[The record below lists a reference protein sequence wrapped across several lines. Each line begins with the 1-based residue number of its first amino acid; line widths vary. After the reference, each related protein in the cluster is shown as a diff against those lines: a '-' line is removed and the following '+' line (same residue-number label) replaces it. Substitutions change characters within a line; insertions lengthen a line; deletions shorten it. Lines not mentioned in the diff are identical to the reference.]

1 MDTLYLLRFHKG
13 TPISQLNDE
22 QQDLYTTIKGYER
35 QIIDLDPLSAYSAVA
50 KAMRMLATAKAKKS
64 YIERL
69 IHLWEV
75 SQNRSN
81 HELHPAAGSGQTT
94 AKPCLFPPDYY
105 GNYPS

>member
-1 MDTLYLLRFHKG
+1 MDSLYLRRFHKG

-35 QIIDLDPLSAYSAVA
+35 QIIDLDPLSSYSAVT
-50 KAMRMLATAKAKKS
+50 KVMRMLAVAKAKKS

-69 IHLWEV
+69 IHIWEI
-75 SQNRSN
+75 SQNRTN
-81 HELHPAAGSGQTT
+81 RELHQATASGQTN

-105 GNYPS
+105 GDYPA